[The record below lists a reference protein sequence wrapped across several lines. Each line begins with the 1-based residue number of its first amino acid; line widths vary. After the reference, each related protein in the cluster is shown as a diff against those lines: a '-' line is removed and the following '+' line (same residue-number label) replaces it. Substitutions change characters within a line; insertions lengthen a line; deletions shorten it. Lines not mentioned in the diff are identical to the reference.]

1 MTHVRTFVALSL
13 AAAVL
18 VAGCSKEGSSPA
30 TAVQKP
36 EPRVTMSPVWKT
48 ADGQNVDLVTLRNS
62 GGITLSALTYGGVI
76 TTLQTPDRAGQM
88 DDIVLG
94 FDSMAQYEKESP
106 YFGCI
111 IGRYGNRI
119 AKGKFTLDGKTSTL
133 ATNNNNVN
141 HLHGG
146 VKGWDKKVWAAETF
160 NDRRGVGVI
169 FRYTSVDGEEGYPGT
184 VKAEVTYTLT
194 DQNQLIVDYK
204 ATTDKA
210 TVINLTQ
217 HSYFNLAGAKAND
230 ILGHELTINADKY
243 TPVDPT
249 LIPTGE
255 IADVTNTPFDFRKST
270 AIGARIGQDT
280 NEQIKRGLGY
290 DHNWVLNRT
299 GDGLSLAAKV
309 LEPTSGRTLEITTTE
324 PGIQFYSGNFLDG
337 KLNGKGGRNYPH
349 RSGFCLETQ
358 HYPDSPNQ
366 PKFPSTVLK
375 PGQEYKTQ
383 TVFTFGT
390 QAQ

>member
-1 MTHVRTFVALSL
+1 
-13 AAAVL
+13 
-18 VAGCSKEGSSPA
+18 
-30 TAVQKP
+30 
-36 EPRVTMSPVWKT
+36 
-48 ADGQNVDLVTLRNS
+48 
-62 GGITLSALTYGGVI
+62 
-76 TTLQTPDRAGQM
+76 
-88 DDIVLG
+88 
-94 FDSMAQYEKESP
+94 MAQYEKESP